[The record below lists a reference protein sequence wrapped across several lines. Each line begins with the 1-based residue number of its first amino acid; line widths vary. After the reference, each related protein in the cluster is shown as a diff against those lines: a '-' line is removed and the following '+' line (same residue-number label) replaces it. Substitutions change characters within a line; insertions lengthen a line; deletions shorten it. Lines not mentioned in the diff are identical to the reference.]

1 VTVSD
6 IIIWT
11 FVEFFLSLPQNY
23 MPMQPKIKKCL
34 YLINLLERKGAMTL
48 KEINECYQ
56 YSSIYEGDNILPRT
70 FLRYKDF
77 IEVNFPCYI
86 EYNARTGKY
95 ELHRHKA
102 LYGEDDSLF
111 DYLLSAYH
119 IEGMTELALKHR
131 EKIVLTDAPTGVENV
146 QIILE
151 AIDKKRGIECDYY
164 SFNKKSIKQQKLIPY
179 FLRTWENRWY
189 LVAEPD
195 NHHHGQS
202 VFALERMDNI
212 RLTEEKMLPSKN
224 ITAEEYFEGCF
235 GVNHSDD
242 QKPER
247 ILIKV
252 YSTQVEYIKALPL
265 HESQKEIEATDEW
278 SIFEYRLVP
287 CYNFYQQLL
296 WHREKLEVLEPQNVR
311 DEIKNSIK
319 KMLEHYT

>member
-1 VTVSD
+1 
-6 IIIWT
+6 
-11 FVEFFLSLPQNY
+11 
-23 MPMQPKIKKCL
+23 MQPKIKKCL

-224 ITAEEYFEGCF
+224 ITAEEYFEGSF

-242 QKPER
+242 QKPDR

-319 KMLEHYT
+319 KMLEYYT

>member
-1 VTVSD
+1 M
-6 IIIWT
+6 
-11 FVEFFLSLPQNY
+11 L
-23 MPMQPKIKKCL
+23 PKIRKCL

-56 YSSIYEGDNILPRT
+56 YSSIYEGDNIIPRT

-131 EKIVLTDAPTGVENV
+131 EKIMLSDAPTGVENV
-146 QIILE
+146 QMILE
-151 AIDKKRGIECDYY
+151 AIDKKKGIVCDYY
-164 SFNKKSIKQQKLIPY
+164 SFNKKTKKSHVMIPY
-179 FLRTWENRWY
+179 FLRTWEQRWY
-189 LVAEPD
+189 LAAELN
-195 NHHHGQS
+195 NHHHGIAI
-202 VFALERMDNI
+202 FALERMDNLS
-212 RLTEEKMLPSKN
+212 LTEEKMTPTHN
-224 ITAEEYFEGCF
+224 ITVDEYFDGCF
-235 GVNHSDD
+235 GANHSDE

-252 YSTQVEYIKALPL
+252 YSTQVEYVKALPI
-265 HESQKEIEATDEW
+265 HESQKEIETTDEW

-296 WHREKLEVLEPQNVR
+296 WHREKLEVLEPQYVR
-311 DEIKNSIK
+311 DEIKIAIQ
-319 KMLEHYT
+319 KMLEHY

>member
-1 VTVSD
+1 MIS
-6 IIIWT
+6 
-11 FVEFFLSLPQNY
+11 
-23 MPMQPKIKKCL
+23 KIRKCL
-34 YLINLLERKGAMTL
+34 YLINLLERKGALTL
-48 KEINECYQ
+48 KEINESYQ
-56 YSSIYEGDNILPRT
+56 YSSIYEGGDILPRT

-77 IEVNFPCYI
+77 IEENFPCYI
-86 EYNARTGKY
+86 EFNARTGKY

-131 EKIVLTDAPTGVENV
+131 DKIMLTEAPTGVENV

-151 AIDKKRGIECDYY
+151 AIDKKKGIECDYY
-164 SFNKKSIKQQKLIPY
+164 SFNKKTVKHQLLIPY
-179 FLRTWENRWY
+179 FLRTWEQRWY

-195 NHHHGQS
+195 NHYHGQS

-212 RLTEEKMLPSKN
+212 RLTKEEMLPSKK
-224 ITAEEYFEGCF
+224 ITADEFFDGSF

-252 YSTQVEYIKALPL
+252 YNTQVEYVRALPI
-265 HESQKEIEATDEW
+265 HESQKEIETTDEW

-287 CYNFYQQLL
+287 CFNFYQQLL
-296 WHREKLEVLEPQNVR
+296 WHREKLEVLEPESVR
-311 DEIKNSIK
+311 DEMRGTIE
-319 KMLEHYT
+319 KMLEYYSTQRKP

>member
-1 VTVSD
+1 MSK
-6 IIIWT
+6 
-11 FVEFFLSLPQNY
+11 L
-23 MPMQPKIKKCL
+23 KKCL
-34 YLINLLERKGAMTL
+34 YLINLLERKGALTL
-48 KEINECYQ
+48 KEINDYYQ
-56 YSSIYEGDNILPRT
+56 YSSICEGDEILPRT
-70 FLRYKDF
+70 FLRYKDY
-77 IEVNFPCYI
+77 IEATFPCYI

-95 ELHRHKA
+95 ELCRHRA
-102 LYGEDDSLF
+102 LYGEDDSLY

-131 EKIVLTDAPTGVENV
+131 EKILLSDAPTGVEYV
-146 QIILE
+146 QTILE

-164 SFNKKSIKQQKLIPY
+164 SYNKKSVKHQMLIPY

-212 RLTEEKMLPSKN
+212 RLTGEKMLPSKK
-224 ITAEEYFEGCF
+224 ITPEEYFDGCF

-252 YSTQVEYIKALPL
+252 YSTQVEYIKALPI

-278 SIFEYRLVP
+278 SIFEYRIIP
-287 CYNFYQQLL
+287 CFNFYQQLL
-296 WHREKLEVLEPQNVR
+296 WHRERVEVLEPKSVR
-311 DEIKNSIK
+311 DEMKRIIEN
-319 KMLEHYT
+319 MLNHYY

>member
-1 VTVSD
+1 
-6 IIIWT
+6 
-11 FVEFFLSLPQNY
+11 

>member
-1 VTVSD
+1 
-6 IIIWT
+6 
-11 FVEFFLSLPQNY
+11 
-23 MPMQPKIKKCL
+23 MQPKIKKCL

-224 ITAEEYFEGCF
+224 ITAEEYFDGSF

-278 SIFEYRLVP
+278 SIIEYKLVP

-296 WHREKLEVLEPQNVR
+296 WHREKLEVLEPKSVR
-311 DEIKNSIK
+311 EEMKKIVDDIQKNYK
-319 KMLEHYT
+319 